1 MTAVHE
7 EREPIVRISD
17 AAVVLGGRTVWS
29 QVGFD
34 VQPGEFLGLIGTNGT
49 GKTTL
54 LRAIL
59 GTVPLAEGSIQVL
72 GHARGRGHD
81 LGYVPQKVV
90 VDPDLPLRARDV
102 VALGL
107 DGAKV
112 GLPLR
117 TRSTWERVERALG
130 AVDAQDLSER
140 RIGRLSGGQQQRVLL
155 AQSLVSDPKL
165 VLLDEPL
172 ANLDPASVQEI
183 VALLGRIS
191 RERNMAVILT
201 AHDMN
206 PLLPVL
212 DRIVYLAKGHAAV
225 GTTQEVA
232 RTDVLTRL
240 YGSPIEVVT
249 VHGRVVILP
258 ASGAPDTEAV
268 HHSEPVQ
275 REPLP

>member
-1 MTAVHE
+1 
-7 EREPIVRISD
+7 
-17 AAVVLGGRTVWS
+17 
-29 QVGFD
+29 
-34 VQPGEFLGLIGTNGT
+34 
-49 GKTTL
+49 
-54 LRAIL
+54 
-59 GTVPLAEGSIQVL
+59 
-72 GHARGRGHD
+72 
-81 LGYVPQKVV
+81 
-90 VDPDLPLRARDV
+90 
-102 VALGL
+102 
-107 DGAKV
+107 
-112 GLPLR
+112 
-117 TRSTWERVERALG
+117 
-130 AVDAQDLSER
+130 
-140 RIGRLSGGQQQRVLL
+140 LL